1 MYYNKIREIGCLR
14 YTPYT
19 IEIAS
24 SLQLN
29 FGSKY
34 CLDISEIINVRS
46 MNLFR
51 NLKYTLFYR

>member
-46 MNLFR
+46 MNLFGVHSF
-51 NLKYTLFYR
+51 L